1 MILKTFYEKAYEK
14 VINLIPQYKIEK
26 YIVDFLLLNGD
37 KNLVIEIDGERYHK
51 NWNGELCKKD
61 QLRNQRLFELG
72 YDVLRFLFYQVKDAF
87 TEDVIIPYG
96 NGSKISCDSV
106 GNYFNLDLK
115 PLLAER
121 FYKVEVKVVS
131 GSGTADEM
139 INFYTE
145 IPSFKVV
152 K

>member
-61 QLRNQRLFELG
+61 QLRN
-72 YDVLRFLFYQVKDAF
+72 
-87 TEDVIIPYG
+87 
-96 NGSKISCDSV
+96 
-106 GNYFNLDLK
+106 
-115 PLLAER
+115 
-121 FYKVEVKVVS
+121 
-131 GSGTADEM
+131 
-139 INFYTE
+139 
-145 IPSFKVV
+145 
-152 K
+152 